1 MRFFNALIIVT
12 VAVCVAFTAANAGTF
27 RRGDGPT
34 LIWVKI
40 KAKPGEARWEACR
53 RVYQRDVY
61 HVRRG
66 HGNTMWCNIEHH
78 RLYDYDTHKRNYNLR

>member
-1 MRFFNALIIVT
+1 MNFLNALVIVT
-12 VAVCVAFTAANAGTF
+12 VAVCVVATATNAGTF
-27 RRGDGPT
+27 RAPT

-40 KAKPGEARWEACR
+40 KTEPGEARWHACR

-66 HGNTMWCNIEHH
+66 PGSVLILTDSSNS
-78 RLYDYDTHKRNYNLR
+78 DASDP